1 VSGGL
6 ASDRPNAPRG
16 LRATILRGKRPEVYA
31 RLDSKTNVSVGV
43 QLTLE
48 QAAERLR
55 QLGLPV
61 PFIETEY
68 DEIDAAD
75 SKPTTDTTSTE
86 H

>member
-1 VSGGL
+1 MSGGL

-31 RLDSKTNVSVGV
+31 RPETSTNVNVEV
-43 QLTLE
+43 RVTRE
-48 QAAERLR
+48 QALERLR

-61 PFIETEY
+61 PFIETEFER
-68 DEIDAAD
+68 DGEPNAG
-75 SKPTTDTTSTE
+75 TDTMSIE